1 VGDGVELAAQLGDA
15 VANLA
20 AVELERALAR
30 PLAPD
35 AAALTVAAAA
45 RLAQP
50 RREVAQPRNLH
61 LEPRLAA
68 AGVTVEDLQDD
79 RGAVEHR
86 RARRALEILQLGG
99 AELVVDHHQGGGTVA
114 QEHRRVV
121 HGRVVG
127 LDGFVPCGARRGHVE
142 VEIVGGLGGLGGFGS
157 GGRFG
162 GGLGLLVDAAV
173 ARLRTR
179 GNHPGAARAVC
190 EHLQLALPQHHA
202 RRELAAALGDAADD
216 GVPQGGDE
224 TSQLGEGALEVAFA
238 HVGELDAHEHG
249 ALGRVGGILHG
260 VGRAGHGLGPRD
272 HSTDGLWAIAQR
284 WALAGRR
291 GCE

>member
-1 VGDGVELAAQLGDA
+1 MTAVRSSTAAPVARSRFFSWVGLSSWSTTTRVAGPSPRSTGASSTAASSGSTA
-15 VANLA
+15 SSPA
-20 AVELERALAR
+20 
-30 PLAPD
+30 APD
-35 AAALTVAAAA
+35 
-45 RLAQP
+45 
-50 RREVAQPRNLH
+50 
-61 LEPRLAA
+61 
-68 AGVTVEDLQDD
+68 G
-79 RGAVEHR
+79 
-86 RARRALEILQLGG
+86 
-99 AELVVDHHQGGGTVA
+99 
-114 QEHRRVV
+114 
-121 HGRVVG
+121 
-127 LDGFVPCGARRGHVE
+127 GHVE